1 MLKIEIIL
9 NCMLFVDIL
18 LARFVLTA
26 ENVLHVQKIPTRISA
41 EILIKFSISWNEN
54 IIMSSMHNQYIILL

>member
-1 MLKIEIIL
+1 
-9 NCMLFVDIL
+9 MLFVDIL

-26 ENVLHVQKIPTRISA
+26 ENVRYVQKIPTRISA
-41 EILIKFSISWNEN
+41 EILIRFSISWNEN

>member
-1 MLKIEIIL
+1 
-9 NCMLFVDIL
+9 MLFVDIL

-26 ENVLHVQKIPTRISA
+26 ENVRYVQKIPTRISA

>member
-1 MLKIEIIL
+1 
-9 NCMLFVDIL
+9 MLFVDIL

-26 ENVLHVQKIPTRISA
+26 ENVRYVQKIPTRISA

-54 IIMSSMHNQYIILL
+54 IIMSSMHDHILYYYN